1 MGSARFVDASGSIL
15 DDTADVLV
23 CPVNAVPGV
32 MGAGLALAFARR
44 WPGLRRRH
52 AGLARD
58 GRLAPGCAP
67 IVGEVGQRFC
77 LFPTKRHWRMA
88 SRLDDIQASLD
99 ALVAELAA
107 ASAIRNSRPIAS
119 IAIPALGCGLGVLDW
134 ADVKPIVVER
144 LARVDIEVRLYAP
157 QEAGRA

>member
-1 MGSARFVDASGSIL
+1 MGNARFVDASGSIF
-15 DDTADVLV
+15 DSGADVLV

-58 GRLAPGCAP
+58 GLLAPGCAP

-88 SRLDDIQASLD
+88 F
-99 ALVAELAA
+99 
-107 ASAIRNSRPIAS
+107 
-119 IAIPALGCGLGVLDW
+119 PALLRDDADRLGVRTRELPTMVRAALAEAGVR
-134 ADVKPIVVER
+134 ADVADGMTE
-144 LARVDIEVRLYAP
+144 LL
-157 QEAGRA
+157 QTFGRAESTASNGEIGRASCRERVSSPV